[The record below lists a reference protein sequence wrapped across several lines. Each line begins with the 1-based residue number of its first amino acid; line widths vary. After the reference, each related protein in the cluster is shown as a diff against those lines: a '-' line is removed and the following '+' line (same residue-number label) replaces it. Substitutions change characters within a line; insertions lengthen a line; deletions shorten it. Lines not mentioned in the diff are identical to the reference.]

1 MRVAETVRS
10 LFIRPLRRL
19 RDRLFRPIDAR
30 LVAIQ
35 ASQRSLQ
42 HGVNMLRED
51 ARQTRF
57 AVASIQALRAR
68 DAHSIREAEF
78 KAYSQFGEDGVIQWL
93 IARVPIASANFVE
106 FGVADYRE
114 SNTRFLLEHDGWS
127 GLILDSGTAHIQFV
141 QGAGLAWR
149 GVIDAQSAFITAENI
164 NDLLAGQP
172 ADTGLLSVD
181 VDGMDYWILSAI
193 SVIRP
198 RIVIC
203 EYNSLFGPDAA
214 VTVPYRATFDRTTAH
229 HSTLYF
235 GASISA
241 LAHWSREHG
250 YRLVG
255 STAQGVNA
263 FMVRDDVAG
272 DLPDLSGRKAW
283 VATPVRQARDASG
296 KLTYLS
302 GLAAQRRLIADLP
315 LIDVVDGST
324 RTVAD
329 LDAS

>member
-1 MRVAETVRS
+1 MPS
-10 LFIRPLRRL
+10 LFPSPLRRL
-19 RDRLFRPIDAR
+19 RDGLLRPVVSRLDTVLANQGALRRGIDA
-30 LVAIQ
+30 
-35 ASQRSLQ
+35 S
-42 HGVNMLRED
+42 RED

-57 AVASIQALRAR
+57 AVASLQAL
-68 DAHSIREAEF
+68 HSREAGTLREAEF
-78 KAYSQFGEDGVIQWL
+78 KGYSQFGEDGVIQWL
-93 IARVPIASANFVE
+93 IARVPIANRNFVE
-106 FGVADYRE
+106 FGVEDYRE

-127 GLILDSGTAHIQFV
+127 GLILDGGTAHVRFV
-141 QGAGLAWR
+141 RDVGLAWR
-149 GVIDAQSAFITAENI
+149 GVIETRSAFVTAENI

-193 SVIRP
+193 TAIRP

-214 VTVPYRATFDRTTAH
+214 VSVPYLASFDRTTAH

-241 LAHWSREHG
+241 LAHWAGEHG

-272 DLPDLSGRKAW
+272 NLPNLSGPDAW
-283 VATPVRQARDASG
+283 VETPIRQARDERG
-296 KLTYLS
+296 VLTYLT
-302 GLAAQRRLIADLP
+302 GLGPQRTLIAGLP
-315 LIDVVDGST
+315 LVDVVSGVKLS
-324 RTVAD
+324 VGD
-329 LDAS
+329 LGRI